1 MARFKNTVADVEVK
15 VLARKNTVL
24 VMKEEVQVVLGKSG
38 SAEQTSVEMNSVEG
52 KRTRPASISLNEDND
67 DNDTIEDD
75 EEHDGVTFKDIK
87 QIMPTCL
94 ILIVTVIIMVTVI
107 PYAFSSVIQQM
118 QAADQ
123 MAEWKEQQ
131 ELLKK
136 EAEAMKQP
144 RE

>member
-15 VLARKNTVL
+15 LITRKNTVL
-24 VMKEEVQVVLGKSG
+24 VMQEDVHVVLGKSG
-38 SAEQTSVEMNSVEG
+38 SAEQTSVEMNSVDG
-52 KRTRPASISLNEDND
+52 KRTRPGSISLID
-67 DNDTIEDD
+67 DQDDKDSITEED

-107 PYAFSSVIQQM
+107 PYAFSSVIKQM

-123 MAEWKEQQ
+123 MADWKEQQ
-131 ELLKK
+131 EQLKK
-136 EAEAMKQP
+136 EAMKP
-144 RE
+144 PNE